1 MLRKLSNQRHTPA
14 VFSLWLSFNN
24 ENMNKCQCILE
35 HGVESNRVYY
45 FRQNLNDG
53 N

>member
-1 MLRKLSNQRHTPA
+1 MLRKLSNHRHTPA
-14 VFSLWLSFNN
+14 VFLHSCPN

-35 HGVESNRVYY
+35 HGVESNRIYY
-45 FRQNLNDG
+45 FRQNLNDD